1 MKDATYLKRIQIKI
15 DEDGA
20 GLFHATSPDLEGFL
34 VSERT
39 MEALD
44 AEIPKAIQAMYA
56 ENEMRVSAMRAEDF
70 ASKH

>member
-39 MEALD
+39 MVR
-44 AEIPKAIQAMYA
+44 IPTKPAGDSDLKPVA
-56 ENEMRVSAMRAEDF
+56 VPT
-70 ASKH
+70 